1 MRKIFQR
8 ALSLTVV
15 LLLVTPA
22 AADAASTSTRQRH
35 CIAQAQT
42 VGAARATA
50 KVQCF
55 ATFAAAIKAATGSR
69 VNLGNATTSRRVS
82 AAELSASP
90 DSPTTTYV
98 LSVDYH
104 DANFSGSTFTWTAA
118 APCGYYL
125 TGSMP
130 SGWND
135 VISSVADY
143 SGCATTLYH
152 DANFGG
158 STYRIGVNGSAAS
171 LGSFNDQASSQK
183 WCPVHPCV

>member
-22 AADAASTSTRQRH
+22 AADAASTSTKQQH
-35 CIAQAQT
+35 CIAQAQPS
-42 VGAARATA
+42 GAGAMA

-55 ATFAAAIKAATGSR
+55 GTFAAAIKAATGSR

-82 AAELSASP
+82 STELSASP
-90 DSPTTTYV
+90 DSTTTTYV

-118 APCGYYL
+118 APCGYYQ

-152 DANFGG
+152 DSNFGG

-171 LGSFNDQASSQK
+171 LGSFNDQTSSQK
-183 WCPVHPCV
+183 WCPVYPCV

>member
-1 MRKIFQR
+1 MRKIIQR

-22 AADAASTSTRQRH
+22 AAEATSTSAKQQH
-35 CIAQAQT
+35 CVAQAQP
-42 VGAARATA
+42 VGAGTQA
-50 KVQCF
+50 KTQCF
-55 ATFAAAIKAATGSR
+55 ATFAAAIKAATGGK

-82 AAELSASP
+82 STELSASQ
-90 DSPTTTYV
+90 DSLTSTYV

-104 DANFSGSTFTWTAA
+104 DANFSGSTFTWVAA

-135 VISSVADY
+135 VVSSVADY

-171 LGSFNDQASSQK
+171 LGSFNDQTSSQK
-183 WCPVHPCV
+183 WCPVYPCV